1 MKSPHHLST
10 PTTTSNIK
18 TKIKNKNPQKA
29 WKPIHTKKETIR
41 PHNHLQ
47 LEKKTDPENKEQH
60 NHTTLTNMKQ
70 QRTTPK
76 KLKKSDP
83 AT

>member
-1 MKSPHHLST
+1 METDPHKVRNNK
-10 PTTTSNIK
+10 TT
-18 TKIKNKNPQKA
+18 Q
-29 WKPIHTKKETIR
+29 

-47 LEKKTDPENKEQH
+47 HEKKTDPEKKENKEQH